1 MCGRVGKEHTLYQA
15 TGPKR
20 TLLPNRHLE
29 NCMGTVNRNDF
40 RMLHRLRVRWAEID
54 LQRIVFNPHYLTYVD
69 TAFTEYWRAIGIPYE
84 LIPAQLGGDLY
95 VKKSTLEYHGS
106 ARLDDMLEIGVK
118 NERIGNSSL
127 NFLAGIF
134 RDGSLLV
141 DCQLLYVFADPLTQ
155 TAQPVPAVLRA
166 LFAAFE
172 AGEPVL
178 DWRQGSWNDLGAA
191 AGPLR
196 RAVLMD
202 EMKISAALD
211 GDAND
216 SAAGHVVA
224 TNRLGQA
231 LATGRLTSAGQ
242 GAWQI
247 GRIAVTRTMRGTGLG
262 HSVVEKLMKMARERG
277 ASTVVVSSLLAGR
290 GFYERLGFRATS
302 APYLDGAV
310 DHIDMACSVGAALPP
325 V

>member
-1 MCGRVGKEHTLYQA
+1 
-15 TGPKR
+15 
-20 TLLPNRHLE
+20 
-29 NCMGTVNRNDF
+29 MGTVNRNDF

-84 LIPAQLGGDLY
+84 VIPAQLGGDLY

-106 ARLDDMLEIGVK
+106 ARLDDMLEVGVK
-118 NERIGNSSL
+118 NQRIGNSSL
-127 NFLAGIF
+127 DFLAGIF
-134 RDGSLLV
+134 RDGKLLV

-155 TAQPVPAVLRA
+155 TARPVPAVLRA
-166 LFAAFE
+166 LFTAFE

-178 DWRQGSWNDLGAA
+178 DWRQGGWNDLGVA

-202 EMKISAALD
+202 EMKITAALD
-211 GDAND
+211 EDAGDG
-216 SAAGHVVA
+216 AAGHVLA

-231 LATGRLTSAGQ
+231 LATGHISSAER

-247 GRIAVTRTMRGTGLG
+247 GRVAVIRTMRGTGLG
-262 HSVVEKLMKMARERG
+262 RSVVEKLMKMAQERG
-277 ASTVVVSSLLAGR
+277 ASTVVVSSLVAAR
-290 GFYERLGFRATS
+290 GFYERLGFRTTS

-310 DHIDMACSVGAALPP
+310 EHIDMARKVGAASPP

>member
-1 MCGRVGKEHTLYQA
+1 
-15 TGPKR
+15 
-20 TLLPNRHLE
+20 
-29 NCMGTVNRNDF
+29 MGTVNRNDF

-84 LIPAQLGGDLY
+84 VIPAQLGGDLY

-106 ARLDDMLEIGVK
+106 ARLDDMLEVGVK
-118 NERIGNSSL
+118 NQRIGNSSL
-127 NFLAGIF
+127 DFLAGIF
-134 RDGSLLV
+134 RDGKLLV

-155 TAQPVPAVLRA
+155 TARPVPAVLRA
-166 LFAAFE
+166 LFTAFE

-178 DWRQGSWNDLGAA
+178 DWRQGSWNELGAA

-202 EMKISAALD
+202 EMKITAALD
-211 GDAND
+211 QDAGDG
-216 SAAGHVVA
+216 AAGHVLA
-224 TNRLGQA
+224 ANRLGQA
-231 LATGRLTSAGQ
+231 LATGHISSADR

-247 GRIAVTRTMRGTGLG
+247 GRVAVIRTMRGTGLG
-262 HSVVEKLMKMARERG
+262 RSVVEKLMKMAQERG
-277 ASTVVVSSLLAGR
+277 ASTVVVSSLVAAR
-290 GFYERLGFRATS
+290 GFYERLGFRTAS

-310 DHIDMACSVGAALPP
+310 EHIDMARKVGAAPPP